1 MVHIYSAREQTEL
14 ILIDNIIVIYL
25 SRYKN
30 YSTDNMITDDKQ
42 IDSCIED
49 ICLQGCQVANQV
61 IQALEEK
68 QVIETVKHLSV
79 IQRRILLQELKK
91 IMAVYAETNS
101 CAVKEPV

>member
-1 MVHIYSAREQTEL
+1 
-14 ILIDNIIVIYL
+14 
-25 SRYKN
+25 
-30 YSTDNMITDDKQ
+30 MITHDKL
-42 IDSCIED
+42 IDSCLENV
-49 ICLQGCQVANQV
+49 CLQGCQTANQV

-101 CAVKEPV
+101 CAIKEAV